1 MGPGSVIA
9 DVGAGN
15 VFQRGTCCLP
25 AILGGY
31 PSGKQRTT
39 SMRSALHSDNVARRM
54 TAMRNRN
61 SAESDGFR
69 GLGLSVAKILLH
81 KFGLNLRS
89 ASAERW
95 RPGNLEKPEYVR
107 PT

>member
-1 MGPGSVIA
+1 MLERRRFWEDIH
-9 DVGAGN
+9 
-15 VFQRGTCCLP
+15 P
-25 AILGGY
+25 A
-31 PSGKQRTT
+31 KQRTT

-61 SAESDGFR
+61 SSESDGFR